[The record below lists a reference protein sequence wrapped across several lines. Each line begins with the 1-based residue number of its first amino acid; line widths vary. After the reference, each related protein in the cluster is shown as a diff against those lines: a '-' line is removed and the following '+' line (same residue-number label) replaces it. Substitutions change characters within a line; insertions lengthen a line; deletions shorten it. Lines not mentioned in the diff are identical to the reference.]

1 MPVYQLDN
9 YYVAFPS
16 PELANPD
23 GLLAIGGALREDW
36 LLAAY
41 EHGIFPWFSD
51 GDPILWW
58 SPDPRFVLDPRDV
71 RITKSMRPML
81 NSGEFRFTIDQAFDQ
96 VIDRCAEIPRHG
108 QNGTWITVHMKQ
120 AYKDLHRI
128 GMAHSAEVWHGL
140 SLVGGLYGV
149 SLGAAFFGE
158 SMYSDVP
165 NASKYALINL
175 CEWLSAKGFEFI
187 DCQVY
192 TEHLE
197 RMGATMVE
205 RSEFLEMLRTAM
217 KKPTLRGW
225 WTAGK

>member
-1 MPVYQLDN
+1 MALYQLDH

-16 PELANPD
+16 PELANEH

-41 EHGIFPWFSD
+41 EQGIFPWFSE

-58 SPDPRFVLDPRDV
+58 SPDPRFVLHPQEV
-71 RITKSMRPML
+71 KISKSMRSML
-81 NSGEFRFTIDQAFDQ
+81 GNAAFRFTLDTAFDQ

-108 QNGTWITVHMKQ
+108 QNGTWITLHMKQ

-128 GMAHSAEVWHGL
+128 GMAHSAEVWQGDT
-140 SLVGGLYGV
+140 LVGGLYGV

-175 CEWLSAKGFEFI
+175 CAWLADKGFDFV

-192 TEHLE
+192 STHLE
-197 RMGATMVE
+197 RMGARMVE
-205 RSEFLEMLRTAM
+205 RSQFLEMLADAM
-217 KKPTLRGW
+217 QIPTLRGRW
-225 WTAGK
+225 NTES